1 MAQHPRP
8 TAPTYSV
15 RNNSLTGTL
24 LRKCIWCAPRHS
36 SKTSAFTLAG
46 FCAKRLAVFTKRRS
60 AISQS
65 RNCDLSPKFPQV
77 LRRVLGLVSCPRS
90 WTTRLGIFRV
100 LTLRGGRMAPGR
112 SLAISGACSDS
123 AVGADL
129 VVVPAPFRHLRP
141 GIVKAEEPVG
151 VQALGPELAVDGL
164 DEGIVRG
171 LSRPAE
177 PAGSAQRIQ
186 ARRPSGRP
194 TDRGRA
200 R

>member
-1 MAQHPRP
+1 MAD
-8 TAPTYSV
+8 
-15 RNNSLTGTL
+15 
-24 LRKCIWCAPRHS
+24 CA
-36 SKTSAFTLAG
+36 
-46 FCAKRLAVFTKRRS
+46 V
-60 AISQS
+60 
-65 RNCDLSPKFPQV
+65 
-77 LRRVLGLVSCPRS
+77 
-90 WTTRLGIFRV
+90 
-100 LTLRGGRMAPGR
+100 R
-112 SLAISGACSDS
+112 SLLIVVS
-123 AVGADL
+123 APSLQLFGRVCK
-129 VVVPAPFRHLRP
+129 RQ
-141 GIVKAEEPVG
+141 EPVG